1 MATPPSARKTCTRP
15 EAPPRVQVAMPVR
28 IHPCRYSCRQAVAGY
43 KKVEA
48 LIEQPAPSR
57 SFLV

>member
-1 MATPPSARKTCTRP
+1 
-15 EAPPRVQVAMPVR
+15 MPVR